1 MVKRMVILGIA
12 ILVLVMPT
20 IGCLSD
26 DVTASSLVPRI
37 TTVEASATTAKSTA
51 DAARADITTMKAD
64 IATRA
69 TTQSVTDV
77 NNRISSLSGANSYQK
92 SETYT
97 KSEIDAAIAKAITDY
112 KNSLGAG
119 TTSTGQTI
127 NTAAGTISYTIQ
139 NPAPLGLYQLSSAS
153 NISIRI
159 FNNKGEA
166 RYVRPQITLTSYQG
180 ANNGAVTPTATVISN
195 SMGQNP
201 IVFSAN
207 PIPAGATTQVL
218 FIAASGGV
226 QNGQYLVPSGANMDL
241 LITVT
246 AAGSLNSL
254 WNLSVTGSDVSAVT
268 GY

>member
-1 MVKRMVILGIA
+1 MKATKMVILVIA
-12 ILVLVMPT
+12 IIALALPSLS
-20 IGCLSD
+20 CLSD

-37 TTVEASATTAKSTA
+37 TATEATTAKHETRITA
-51 DAARADITTMKAD
+51 LETNRVSKAEMDATLANAKAYTDTKFTAVTT
-64 IATRA
+64 
-69 TTQSVTDV
+69 
-77 NNRISSLSGANSYQK
+77 ANSYTK

-97 KSEIDAAIAKAITDY
+97 KSEVDAAITTAIQNY
-112 KNSLGAG
+112 KNSLSAG

-127 NTAAGTISYTIQ
+127 NTATGTISYTVQ

-201 IVFSAN
+201 IIFSAN
-207 PIPAGATTQVL
+207 PIPVGATTQVL

-254 WNLSVTGSDVSAVT
+254 WNMSVTGSDVSAIT